1 MTQNRKSRSEKLD
14 LEKLK
19 AIRADLK
26 APEILQM
33 SQRLEYY
40 EELRL
45 QGELPT
51 TFIALEALSML
62 VGGLEEGHSKEA
74 LSSAWPNDWDE
85 ETFEVP
91 KHLIAA
97 LVTPWLS
104 YKELEGEK
112 SLGQVF
118 GLEPSLSTSRK
129 TVTSMK
135 VKDQHLSLAN
145 EVELNYL
152 AAGTEGKGSTLEA
165 IIEGVASAKDISFET
180 VKNAHKAHKER
191 IRNGLRSVG
200 LLRG

>member
-152 AAGTEGKGSTLEA
+152 AAGTDGKGSALEA
-165 IIEGVASAKDISFET
+165 VIEGVASANNISFET

>member
-19 AIRADLK
+19 AIRGDLK

-62 VGGLEEGHSKEA
+62 VGGREEGHSKEA

-152 AAGTEGKGSTLEA
+152 GAGTEGKGSTLEA
-165 IIEGVASAKDISFET
+165 VIEGVASANNISFET

>member
-19 AIRADLK
+19 AIRGDLK

-62 VGGLEEGHSKEA
+62 VGGREEGHSKEA
-74 LSSAWPNDWDE
+74 LSSAWPNDWEE

-91 KHLIAA
+91 ERLIVA
-97 LVTPWLS
+97 LVTPWIK

-112 SLGQVF
+112 SLGKVF

-152 AAGTEGKGSTLEA
+152 AAGTDGKGSALEA
-165 IIEGVASAKDISFET
+165 VIEGVASANNISFET